1 MYVSA
6 YVSAYNGKFTIKIYD
21 FQPHR
26 YSTRRNNW
34 RIEMKYES
42 MKVRE
47 ALNATQYLPKLLKTV
62 QNLIQAVSRVT
73 TT

>member
-1 MYVSA
+1 
-6 YVSAYNGKFTIKIYD
+6 
-21 FQPHR
+21 
-26 YSTRRNNW
+26 
-34 RIEMKYES
+34 MKYES